1 VSGGLTLSADARS
14 TAGELLIAIVAV
26 EWGGTFMLRVVRR
39 RVPLTP
45 FQRAFSRAGH
55 AHAGVLVIAALIGQ
69 ILADAADLDGFPAM
83 LARSGVPLAAILFP
97 AGFFFLLDGKGSN
110 AAEPDDLAAVYGR
123 GRARGER
130 YRAGSRASSFLIVPS
145 DRGCGRTIVLTVPVR
160 SGQHT
165 S

>member
-26 EWGGTFMLRVVRR
+26 EWGGTFMLRVVRG

-55 AHAGVLVIAALIGQ
+55 AHAGVLVIAALICQ
-69 ILADAADLDGFPAM
+69 ILADAADLDGFPSM

-97 AGFFFLLDGKGSN
+97 AGFFFSSMGKGRTQPN
-110 AAEPDDLAAVYGR
+110 RMIWLLYTGAVVLAASV
-123 GRARGER
+123 
-130 YRAGSRASSFLIVPS
+130 
-145 DRGCGRTIVLTVPVR
+145 IVLGVGLLR
-160 SGQHT
+160 S
-165 S
+165 